1 MNPATKLPTWP
12 NQIDVR
18 ENEPL
23 AKHTTFAVG
32 GPADYFAMAE
42 STTDLVALLD
52 ASVDAGLP
60 ATVIGEG
67 SNILVGDDGIRGLVI
82 QNRSTDI
89 EFLSECRL
97 RAGSGTLMG
106 HLARQC
112 ADRGLAGLEFGVG
125 IPGTIGGSIFGN
137 AGCFGSEIKDVLVE
151 AQVWNNGVLQIFGNE
166 DLNFTYRTSV
176 LQTMPGN
183 PIALE
188 ALVQGFTA
196 DSQGIRQRMTSL
208 SRRRRETQPAER
220 SAGSIFRNPTP
231 RYAGRLVDDAGLK
244 GVTNG
249 DAHISEL
256 HANYIVNRGNATAAE
271 IAALIQRARTMVA
284 ARSGVVLE
292 TEIRFLGEGFGEIK

>member
-1 MNPATKLPTWP
+1 MSPTTKLPAWP
-12 NQIDVR
+12 TQIDVR
-18 ENEPL
+18 ENESL
-23 AKHTTFAVG
+23 ARHTTFAVG

-42 STTDLVALLD
+42 STTDLVTLLD
-52 ASVDAGLP
+52 ASVHAGIP

-67 SNILVGDDGIRGLVI
+67 SNILVGDNGIRGLVI
-82 QNRSTDI
+82 QNRNTDI
-89 EFLSECRL
+89 EFLPECRL
-97 RAGSGTLMG
+97 RSGSGTLMG

-137 AGCFGSEIKDVLVE
+137 AGCFGSETKDVLIE
-151 AQVWNNGVLQIFGNE
+151 AQVWNNGALKIYGNE
-166 DLNFTYRTSV
+166 DLNFAYRTSA

-183 PIALE
+183 PVALE
-188 ALVQGFTA
+188 ALVQGVT
-196 DSQGIRQRMTSL
+196 DDPQEIRQRMTNL
-208 SRRRRETQPAER
+208 SRRRRETQPAQR
-220 SAGSIFRNPTP
+220 SAGSIFRNPIP

-244 GVTNG
+244 GIANG

-271 IAALIQRARTMVA
+271 IVALIERARTMVA

-292 TEIRFLGEGFGEIK
+292 TEIRFLGEGFGDIK